1 MTQHDVIERL
11 ARLEARDERRHD
23 DITEL
28 KEEVAKLT
36 ATVGEIRDLLQQVKG
51 ARWII
56 GALLAAGPV
65 IGAMSAK
72 LMPLWP
78 PPGK

>member
-1 MTQHDVIERL
+1 MSQHDMAERL

-23 DITEL
+23 DIVEL

-36 ATVGEIRDLLQQVKG
+36 ATVGEVRDLLQQAKG

-65 IGAMSAK
+65 IGAVGAK
-72 LMPLWP
+72 LMPFWP

>member
-1 MTQHDVIERL
+1 MTHHDVNERL

-36 ATVGEIRDLLQQVKG
+36 TAVSEVRDLLQQAKG

-72 LMPLWP
+72 LMPFLP

>member
-1 MTQHDVIERL
+1 MSQHDVVERL
-11 ARLEARDERRHD
+11 ARLEVRDERRHD
-23 DITEL
+23 DITAL
-28 KEEVAKLT
+28 KEEVARLT
-36 ATVGEIRDLLQQVKG
+36 ATVGEVRDLLQQAKG

-65 IGAMSAK
+65 IGAVSAR

-78 PPGK
+78 PPGR